1 MTSQHWKQIK
11 RLFANALA
19 LPAEDRAAFFA
30 AECAGDEA
38 MRAEVEALLAAHS
51 EAEML
56 QRFEE
61 PVVTHLK
68 AESIL
73 DPRMDGVRIGAY
85 RVVRELGRGGMG
97 VVYLAE
103 RVDEQ
108 FQQQVAIKIIHREVG
123 DGELQHRFHR
133 ERQILAQLNHPNIA
147 RLMDGG
153 VSGDG
158 RPYIVMEYVEGKPIT
173 TYCDEHGLSVK
184 ERLEL
189 FQTVC
194 DAVHYAHQNL
204 VVHRDLKPSNIL
216 VDDAGRVKLLDFG
229 IAKLL
234 SGDRGQKTVSPT
246 RTSRYLLTPEYAAPE
261 QIRGE
266 AIATTTD
273 LYALGVNLYE
283 LLTGRRPYWLR
294 GCSPGTIERIVC
306 EEEPPRPSA
315 IVLRADGWEEAE
327 GEKQYHP
334 AVISR
339 HRRTHPEALARQLR
353 GDLDTIVMMALH
365 KEPQRRYRS
374 AEQLANDLRRYREGR
389 PVMAQPDTWA
399 YRSRRFVHRHR
410 GAVSA
415 AVLAILLLIGAGIAI
430 AWQARIADQQRTQAE
445 GRLAEVRQLAG
456 SLVFEVHDAIA
467 DLTGATVARA
477 LVVQRALEYLDRL
490 AEDVYADRALRL
502 ELAAAYRKV
511 GDVQGNPTNANH
523 GRMQDALVSYQKG
536 LIQAQLV
543 LQDDPADA
551 AARSAVAHLR
561 AAMGDVQ
568 AAMHELDAAVESKRQ
583 AVRSYRRLMDEHPDD
598 TERQVDYAVAL
609 IKLGDVL
616 GNPNFSNQER
626 PAKALQEYR
635 SAEKILGNLYRADSS
650 ATNVMRLYGLIYERL
665 GTIHDMEGRQ
675 TAALEAYRRSSDLRK
690 RYAEAHP
697 ANTDGVRD
705 WAVAHEKM
713 GHMHLQMGNLD
724 RAQIRYRRALD
735 LFSMLAEADPHNAQ
749 AKQSLA
755 ISHMHMGNLSTHPTR
770 LSLEDTAAATMHFQ
784 TARDLLKAVCQI
796 DSTNAHARNILTGV
810 QDRLNELEREVSSTS
825 STS

>member
-1 MTSQHWKQIK
+1 MTPQRWK
-11 RLFANALA
+11 RVTSLFASVLA
-19 LPAEDRAAFFA
+19 QSAEHRAVFL
-30 AECAGDEA
+30 AEKCGSDHDL
-38 MRAEVEALLAAHS
+38 RSEVEALLAAHD
-51 EAEML
+51 EAEAL

-73 DPRMDGVRIGAY
+73 DARVEGVRIGAY
-85 RVVRELGRGGMG
+85 RVARELGRGGMG

-123 DGELQHRFHR
+123 GGDLQHRFHR

-216 VDDAGRVKLLDFG
+216 VDDASRVKLLDFG

-234 SGDRGQKTVSPT
+234 GGERGQKTASPT
-246 RTSRYLLTPEYAAPE
+246 QTGRYLLTPEYAAPE

-283 LLTGRRPYWLR
+283 LLTGRRPYRLR
-294 GCSPGTIERIVC
+294 GSSPGTIERVVC

-315 IVLRADGWEEAE
+315 IVLRADGWESAE
-327 GEKQYHP
+327 EERQYDP
-334 AVISR
+334 EVISR
-339 HRRTHPEALARQLR
+339 NRRTHPEPLARQLR

-389 PVMAQPDTWA
+389 PVMAQSDTWA
-399 YRSRRFVHRHR
+399 YRSRRFVQRHR

-415 AVLAILLLIGAGIAI
+415 AVLAMLLLIGAGIAI
-430 AWQARIADQQRTQAE
+430 AWQARIADQQRAQAE
-445 GRLAEVRQLAG
+445 ARLAEVRQLAG
-456 SLVFEVHDAIA
+456 SLIFEVHDAIA

-477 LVVQRALEYLDRL
+477 LVVERALEYLDRL
-490 AEDVYADRALRL
+490 AEDAHADRALRL
-502 ELAAAYRKV
+502 ELAEAYRKV

-523 GRMQDALVSYQKG
+523 GRMKDALISYQKG
-536 LIQAQLV
+536 LIQARLV
-543 LQDDPADA
+543 LQEGAADA

-583 AVRSYRRLMDEHPDD
+583 AVRSYRRLMDEHPAD

-626 PAKALQEYR
+626 LAEALQEYR
-635 SAEKILGNLYRADSS
+635 SAEDILRNLYQADSS
-650 ATNVMRLYGLIYERL
+650 ATNVMRLYGLIFERI
-665 GTIHDMEGRQ
+665 GTIHDMEDRQ
-675 TAALEAYRRSSDLRK
+675 DAALRAYRHSSGLRE

-697 ANTDGVRD
+697 ANTDAVRD

-713 GHMHLQMGNLD
+713 GHMHLQMGSLD

-735 LFSMLAEADPHNAQ
+735 LFSMLVEANPHNAQ
-749 AKQSLA
+749 AQQSLA
-755 ISHMHMGNLSTHPTR
+755 ISHMHMGNLSAHPTR
-770 LSLEDTAAATMHFQ
+770 LSLEDTAAAVIHFQ

-810 QDRLNELEREVSSTS
+810 QDRLNELEREVSPTS